1 MCFACRTIR
10 RDLTL
15 GLAPVLPVSLCPLPG
30 PLYSVLMGY
39 KESPVE
45 EVRRRGSALVAALF
59 RHFLIRHRR
68 CVEHEL
74 SGPADLV
81 LPVPSSARPGRA
93 PLDRVLGS
101 NGCLAL
107 ALGHGSGPHPPLWCP
122 SALARTAEPVGHM
135 RAHPGAFAVPDW
147 AAPLVA
153 QARVLLLDDTYV
165 SGARS
170 QSAVGALRLA
180 GAARVLIVPLGRVI
194 RPDKVAEHAAFLQR
208 SRAGHRADRAQEPP
222 CGRCVLA
229 QAGAGAW
236 TE

>member
-1 MCFACRTIR
+1 M
-10 RDLTL
+10 
-15 GLAPVLPVSLCPLPG
+15 
-30 PLYSVLMGY
+30 
-39 KESPVE
+39 
-45 EVRRRGSALVAALF
+45 
-59 RHFLIRHRR
+59 
-68 CVEHEL
+68 
-74 SGPADLV
+74 
-81 LPVPSSARPGRA
+81 
-93 PLDRVLGS
+93 
-101 NGCLAL
+101 
-107 ALGHGSGPHPPLWCP
+107 
-122 SALARTAEPVGHM
+122 
-135 RAHPGAFAVPDW
+135 
-147 AAPLVA
+147 VA

-208 SRAGHRADRAQEPP
+208 SRAGRAADRADRAEEPP